1 MLVQTQ
7 PTANFSSVISSALT
21 PQAFY
26 EAYCWVVFS
35 RAIGESRLLAVWP
48 CLAEIYAGFDPY
60 TVGQNTVMAAQEW
73 LDSETLLGPSQA
85 ALMIQLL
92 GWENFQQQFI
102 HSISPQQSL
111 STLRGLAWMGAHQL
125 GHLLNMGWA
134 D

>member
-35 RAIGESRLLAVWP
+35 RAIGEIELLAIWP

-73 LDSETLLGPSQA
+73 LDSETLLGPSQT

-102 HSISPQQSL
+102 HSNPQQSL
-111 STLRGLAWMGAHQL
+111 YTLRGLDGMGVHQL
-125 GHLLNMGWA
+125 GRLLNMEWA